1 MKNRLTL
8 PCLLVTL
15 LALGLLTGCHRHTHA
30 QPDLSDSAEPDKILY
45 ERSIEDI
52 KNKRFDVARLTLQT
66 LLNTYPDSEYLSA
79 AKLGIADSYFQEG
92 STGALTNAEV
102 EYKDFITFF
111 PNDPQVA
118 FAQYRAALCNY
129 RRLEKPDRDRTFARR
144 AENEFQLLLLNYP
157 ESEYAADGEKKL
169 IAVQEVL
176 AEGDFRIASF
186 YFKRGTWRA
195 AAARLTQVV
204 ERYPNHSKRDL
215 SLLMLAES
223 YLHEIPYFWVP
234 DAKRAAEAYARLLRE
249 HPTSEYAEQAKAEL
263 ARLGQPIPEP
273 DPVLLAR
280 AQNIQPV
287 GPEAEGEHRGLLGRM
302 FGLFSS
308 RPDVSE
314 AAARL
319 GPPPLEPPQEIRRVP
334 PPPFAAGQRGSSVAV
349 QTREDL
355 PAGTV
360 VQTPEGAAQADQPPA
375 GEQPKEAQ
383 AEGQQPTPVPPPPP
397 KKKKSIWRKLIPW

>member
-1 MKNRLTL
+1 MKSKLT
-8 PCLLVTL
+8 PVLLLAAL
-15 LALGLLTGCHRHTHA
+15 LALGLLTACHRHTHA
-30 QPDLSDSAEPDKILY
+30 ALDVSESAEPDKVLY
-45 ERSIEDI
+45 DRSIEDI

-92 STGALTNAEV
+92 ASGALTSAEV

-144 AENEFQLLLLNYP
+144 AEREFQLLLLNYP
-157 ESEYAADGEKKL
+157 ESEYAAEGEKKL

-176 AEGDFRIASF
+176 AEGEFRIANF
-186 YFKRGTWRA
+186 YYRRESWRA
-195 AAARLTQVV
+195 GAARLTQLI
-204 ERYPNHSKRDL
+204 ERYPNYSQRDQAL
-215 SLLMLAES
+215 WMLAQS
-223 YLHEIPYFWVP
+223 YEKEIPYFWLP
-234 DAKRAAEAYARLLRE
+234 DPKRAAESYARLVRE
-249 HPTSEYAEQAKAEL
+249 HPTSPYGADAKEQL

-287 GPEAEGEHRGLLGRM
+287 GEEAEGEHRGLLGHM

-319 GPPPLEPPQEIRRVP
+319 GPPPLGPPQETRRIP
-334 PPPFAAGQRGSSVAV
+334 PPPFAASQRGSSVAV

-360 VQTPEGAAQADQPPA
+360 VQTPPGTTDASGRPAEQPP
-375 GEQPKEAQ
+375 QAQ
-383 AEGQQPTPVPPPPP
+383 AEGEKPAGPPAPPP
-397 KKKKSIWRKLIPW
+397 KKKKSFWRKLFPF